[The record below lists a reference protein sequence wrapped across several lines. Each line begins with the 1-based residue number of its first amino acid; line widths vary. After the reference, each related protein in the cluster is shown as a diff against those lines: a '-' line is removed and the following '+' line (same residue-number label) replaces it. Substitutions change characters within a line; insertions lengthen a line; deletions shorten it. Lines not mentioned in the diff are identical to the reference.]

1 MQFSQVLAILA
12 LGVSVNALPTGG
24 LPGSSELAAQD
35 GTLAART
42 IVDECPKC
50 HGSDWG
56 CTSDHCIKHGQ
67 AKHDALAPRS
77 QPHGPEPQYPC
88 MKCQGAGYGCTKD
101 RCALFP

>member
-56 CTSDHCIKHGQ
+56 CTSEPSTTLSPL
-67 AKHDALAPRS
+67 AANLMALNHSTPA
-77 QPHGPEPQYPC
+77 
-88 MKCQGAGYGCTKD
+88 
-101 RCALFP
+101 